1 MDAFQKVLVKIYE
14 ITGGR
19 DTQDVD
25 FMELLKTE
33 GFWSSR
39 DSIRS
44 HLNNEGWITDSPRAG
59 NIRITHWGV
68 AEAKKAMSSPTKSD
82 PGIDRVTARLGNVTR
97 DFSIV
102 VEEFIAKPSGKTL
115 KPVQDRLTE
124 IDDIIEKVKGMI

>member
-1 MDAFQKVLVKIYE
+1 MDTFQKVLVKIYE

-25 FMELLKTE
+25 FVDLLRSE
-33 GFWSSR
+33 GYYSSR
-39 DSIRS
+39 DSIRD
-44 HLNNEGWITDSPRAG
+44 HLNNEGWITDSPRSG

-68 AEAKKAMSSPTKSD
+68 AEAKKAMSSPEKTD
-82 PGIDRVTARLGNVTR
+82 PGIDRIMSRLGSVTR

-115 KPVQDRLTE
+115 KPVEERLTE
-124 IDDIIEKVKGMI
+124 LDGIVNKVKSMI

>member
-25 FMELLKTE
+25 FMELLKSE

-39 DSIRS
+39 ESIKE
-44 HLNNEGWITDSPRAG
+44 HLNNEGWITDSPRSG
-59 NIRITHWGV
+59 LIRITHWGV
-68 AEAKKAMSSPTKSD
+68 AEAKKAMSSPPKTD
-82 PGIDRVTARLGNVTR
+82 PGIDRVTARLGNAAR

-102 VEEFIAKPSGKTL
+102 VEEFIAKPSSKTL
-115 KPVQDRLTE
+115 KPVQDRLSE
-124 IDDIIEKVKGMI
+124 LDDMVDKVKSMI